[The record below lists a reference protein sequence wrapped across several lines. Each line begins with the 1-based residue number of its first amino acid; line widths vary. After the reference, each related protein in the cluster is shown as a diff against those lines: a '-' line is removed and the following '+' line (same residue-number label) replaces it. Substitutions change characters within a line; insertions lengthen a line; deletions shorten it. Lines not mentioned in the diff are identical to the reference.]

1 MLGTEEPLSYV
12 DDDIYWKNGWYNN
25 PKDKRW
31 MVPNRMCS
39 SNYSFNMGKP
49 TARYLTGIGIAA
61 IVLVVLWM
69 LVVFFQMD
77 FVRPQLQVEK
87 TQVTVRS
94 AEYGITFDR
103 EDIREIELLDALP
116 EEEFRRTHGLSDNRQ
131 LLGKFQGEETGKAMF
146 YVHRGETP
154 ILKIELAEYT
164 VFITGEDEKTVQMWY
179 EELSS

>member
-1 MLGTEEPLSYV
+1 
-12 DDDIYWKNGWYNN
+12 
-25 PKDKRW
+25 
-31 MVPNRMCS
+31 
-39 SNYSFNMGKP
+39 
-49 TARYLTGIGIAA
+49 
-61 IVLVVLWM
+61 
-69 LVVFFQMD
+69 MD

-103 EDIREIELLDALP
+103 EDIRKIELLDALP

-131 LLGKFQGEETGKAMF
+131 LHGKFQGEETGKAMF